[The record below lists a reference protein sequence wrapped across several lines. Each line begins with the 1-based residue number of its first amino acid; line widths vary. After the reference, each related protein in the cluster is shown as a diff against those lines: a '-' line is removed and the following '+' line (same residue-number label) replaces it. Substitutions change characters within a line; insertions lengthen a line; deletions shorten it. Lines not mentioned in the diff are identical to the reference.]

1 MQASFQ
7 QTGDAQSSVWSA
19 GMVMGLID
27 DVPSCKELV
36 EGMVAEA
43 EGIIRGRLSTMVS
56 DAQGGVREDIRSFA
70 G

>member
-1 MQASFQ
+1 
-7 QTGDAQSSVWSA
+7 
-19 GMVMGLID
+19 MGLID

-56 DAQGGVREDIRSFA
+56 DARGGVREDIRSFA